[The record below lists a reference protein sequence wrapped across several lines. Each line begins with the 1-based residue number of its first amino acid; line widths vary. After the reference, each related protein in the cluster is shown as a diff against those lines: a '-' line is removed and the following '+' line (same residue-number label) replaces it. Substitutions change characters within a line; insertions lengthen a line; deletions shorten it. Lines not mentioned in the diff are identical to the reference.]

1 MKLQFGKDELVAEW
15 IASRIPHLRG
25 EGLGPCVTM
34 HVVDDEHTKI
44 LGAVAFQNHRPQYRS
59 IEWSAAADTANWLTP
74 KIINQIMRYPF
85 VQLGCVRITAFIAK
99 RNTRSRDFQ
108 ERFGFKQEGTLR
120 RQFGGDDCV
129 VYGMLHS
136 DWKKSPFNL
145 ERTHVTT
152 QEQPLEMV
160 N

>member
-34 HVVDDEHTKI
+34 HVTDDACTKI

-120 RQFGGDDCV
+120 RQFGGDDCLV
-129 VYGMLHS
+129 FGMLKS
-136 DWKKSPFNL
+136 DWAKSPFNL
-145 ERTHVTT
+145 ERELKTEVA
-152 QEQPLEMV
+152 QEMV
-160 N
+160 AH